1 MNVPPFL
8 EKSFHQEEDERRGKA
23 LKQEKLPR
31 CHILRDIS
39 LLRSSHNYWPIR
51 TCWSKDA
58 DMIETPGSTSG
69 SLQMQ
74 HALTAQKTKAVVLDV
89 VKGSLAYQWDYNH
102 SVSPENMNRDQQKYC
117 VYVKILKFRL
127 NGG

>member
-8 EKSFHQEEDERRGKA
+8 EKFFHQEEDERIGKA
-23 LKQEKLPR
+23 LKQEKHTR

-74 HALTAQKTKAVVLDV
+74 HSLTAQKTKAVVLDV
-89 VKGSLAYQWDYNH
+89 VKGSLAYQ
-102 SVSPENMNRDQQKYC
+102 C
-117 VYVKILKFRL
+117 GIAIILSHLRIETNKNIVFM
-127 NGG
+127 